1 MAKNIL
7 GKCVELSVVLMQH
20 CRLTVISFC
29 GIIHHTLRKQ
39 GSKMKEFTYTY
50 LHVPTIF
57 SIQMGIDRVE
67 KRTVQILAKNKKQA
81 DVVFS
86 QKVKDYFST
95 LVQMI

>member
-1 MAKNIL
+1 
-7 GKCVELSVVLMQH
+7 
-20 CRLTVISFC
+20 
-29 GIIHHTLRKQ
+29 
-39 GSKMKEFTYTY
+39 MKEFTYTY